1 MTLNTP
7 TTLSMALIGALLVA
21 CSNGSDI
28 QTQTQ
33 SEAQTQAKQHQ
44 YMIMD
49 KFDHDLAKF
58 VGLNT
63 GESLEQ
69 SEEKIHAVFKA
80 YDGHATPL
88 DISMDALTVDADW
101 KQVLVTQDG
110 LMDGTVTGQQLLAIF
125 DESDTLISYG
135 IRIKCHSETGTSDW
149 QTALC
154 E

>member
-21 CSNGSDI
+21 CSNGSDT
-28 QTQTQ
+28 QTQTK
-33 SEAQTQAKQHQ
+33 TQAKTQHQ
-44 YMIMD
+44 YMLMD

-58 VGLNT
+58 VGLNI

-69 SEEKIHAVFKA
+69 SEDKIHAVFKA

-88 DISMDALTVDADW
+88 DINMDALTVDADW
-101 KQVLVTQDG
+101 KQVLATQEG

-125 DESDTLISYG
+125 DESDNLISYG
-135 IRIKCHSETGTSDW
+135 MRIKCHSETGTSDW